1 MRGHGRKFRNTAE
14 AERKEKVLVCYS
26 GLGGAA
32 GTSHELTFQPDVVAW
47 FSL

>member
-1 MRGHGRKFRNTAE
+1 MERNSEKLLRGRKKR
-14 AERKEKVLVCYS
+14 VLVCYS

-32 GTSHELTFQPDVVAW
+32 GTSHEPMFQHDVVAS